1 MLTETVADGQAEA
14 PGDFAWGKGEPT
26 ASDELLI
33 GVLKDGLCYHAT
45 GGFIQ
50 LGFPTPQ
57 SRGELITALSEHRLW
72 RYAKGGDDDAEGLGA
87 GTWSYSL
94 MSQDAVD
101 ALRSLAQDEP
111 AFAALLRLHDALEA
125 AARAM
130 LTETA
135 ANGQAEA
142 PSEPRRGD
150 PWRQDNPLQS
160 LVLRLCTPTATPSV
174 MSLTH
179 HRDLYGTMRL
189 GAALPPVHP
198 NPNSYGAPWGLHSL
212 PPVHPNSNSSPNSSF
227 IAHRQVV
234 PPSGEQH
241 GGAAGEQHERAAA
254 WAAMHP
260 RAEVRRVRRARQPA
274 QKRCAEAAALAS
286 RCPAARER

>member
-1 MLTETVADGQAEA
+1 MTLMSHDTLRCHVTHLQSEGLLQGYFLFIAS
-14 PGDFAWGKGEPT
+14 DFAWGKGEPT

-33 GVLKDGLCYHAT
+33 NVLKDGVCYHAT
-45 GGFIQ
+45 GGLIQ

-57 SRGELITALSEHRLW
+57 SREELITALSEHRLW

-101 ALRSLAQDEP
+101 ALRSLAPDEP

-125 AARAM
+125 VARAM

-135 ANGQAEA
+135 ANEQAEA
-142 PSEPRRGD
+142 PSEPHRGD

-198 NPNSYGAPWGLHSL
+198 NPNSYDAPWGLHSL
-212 PPVHPNSNSSPNSSF
+212 PHPCTQTLTLTL
-227 IAHRQVV
+227 IIIHRAQT
-234 PPSGEQH
+234 
-241 GGAAGEQHERAAA
+241 
-254 WAAMHP
+254 
-260 RAEVRRVRRARQPA
+260 RRA
-274 QKRCAEAAALAS
+274 S
-286 RCPAARER
+286 VW